1 MLKVDGVLIVLMLWI
16 PLLVGSGCQAL
27 TPEQQARV
35 DKIGVE
41 LGKIRSDIAILVP
54 EGVHLTGLIRD
65 VTRRIKSKEIPKE
78 EGVRLIA
85 FYKEKRGL
93 IEESL
98 KNLKLRAQVIDGERK
113 QLEAEGISTWRLV
126 GELALGAVFTF
137 FGINRQ
143 VKLGKTRKA
152 FGVVSRAVDDSGENG
167 EAPRELRTSIRLGAK
182 LAGVAK
188 GILKDLHKEA
198 SEGRI

>member
-1 MLKVDGVLIVLMLWI
+1 MLKVDGMLVVLMLFI
-16 PLLVGSGCQAL
+16 PLLMTSCQAL

-35 DKIGVE
+35 DMIGIE
-41 LGKIRSDIAILVP
+41 LGKIRSDISVLIP

-78 EGVRLIA
+78 EGMKVIA
-85 FYKEKRGL
+85 FYKGKRTL
-93 IEESL
+93 VQETI
-98 KNLKLRAQVIDGERK
+98 KNLGLRAKVIEGERRK
-113 QLEAEGISTWRLV
+113 LEAEGISTWRLV
-126 GELALGAVFTF
+126 GELALGAAFTF

-152 FGVVSRAVDDSGENG
+152 FGVVSRAADNSGENG
-167 EAPRELRTSIRLGAK
+167 EAPAGLRTEIRNEAT

-188 GILKDLHKEA
+188 GLLKDLHKEA